1 MSKSIISIFFLA
13 FVLFLSG
20 CGTKRQYFE
29 PANINGKIKPSGS
42 ISSDLQE
49 SARNG
54 AVLENGRVI
63 TIKSEEKSIGLEKHE
78 SFFGEFD
85 GKFIS
90 ASNNGKIRVK
100 NKDGLS
106 VFGTDLNIMIASAS
120 VKEEILAVITSDNT
134 LYAINMDT
142 NTTIFQKKM
151 DVMAAVDSRIAA
163 PYFLGNLIIF
173 PTLDGKLA
181 IVDARSGT
189 LVRSVVISGERE
201 FNNVIFLD
209 VLGDRMF
216 ASTSK
221 RIIGISPDNVNY
233 IDEDIKDALVS
244 DERVFVFTKDG
255 RVLLCDL
262 ELKVLS
268 EKKFPFAIFA
278 AVAAKNK
285 LYILE
290 KRGYLIK
297 SDLELKEF
305 EIFEFTSQ
313 IDDFLFMTKDAIFYK
328 NKFYILE

>member
-1 MSKSIISIFFLA
+1 MLKSIISIFFLILA
-13 FVLFLSG
+13 LFFSG

-29 PANINGKIKPSGS
+29 PVSVNGKMKPSGS

-49 SARNG
+49 AVRSGATLKNG
-54 AVLENGRVI
+54 KVI
-63 TIKSEEKSIGLEKHE
+63 TTKGEEKGIDLERHE
-78 SFFGEFD
+78 SFLGEFD
-85 GKFIS
+85 GKFIT
-90 ASNNGKIRVK
+90 ASNDGKVRIR
-100 NKDGLS
+100 NSDGS
-106 VFGTDLNIMIASAS
+106 TIFDTNLNIMIASAS
-120 VKEEILAVITSDNT
+120 VDEEMLAVITSDNAI
-134 LYAINMDT
+134 YIINMDT
-142 NTTIFQKKM
+142 NTTVFQKKM

-163 PYFLGNLIIF
+163 PYFLGSLIIF

-181 IVDARSGT
+181 IVDRKSGT
-189 LVRSVVISGERE
+189 LVRNVVVSGERE
-201 FNNVIFLD
+201 FNNIIFLD

-221 RIIGISPDNVNY
+221 RIIGISPNNINY
-233 IDEDIKDALVS
+233 IDDDIKDALVNG
-244 DERVFVFTKDG
+244 DKVFVFTKDG

-278 AVAAKNK
+278 AVTANDK

-290 KRGYLIK
+290 KRGYLIR

-313 IDDFLFMTKDAIFYK
+313 IDDFLFMTADKIFYK
-328 NKFYILE
+328 NRFYVLE